1 MLLYPDAVEKAPEMI
16 DMFQVEHF
24 LLFFFF
30 YKILYILT
38 VVLYDKGGT
47 IKRVLALQLAPIDLS
62 SPRSYDHKVF
72 GTEYHWILLKYH
84 DSL

>member
-1 MLLYPDAVEKAPEMI
+1 MIVKQVWCDILINIYIDRIGEQVGGMLLYPDAVEKAPEMI

-38 VVLYDKGGT
+38 VCNCTVVINDKGGT
-47 IKRVLALQLAPIDLS
+47 IQE
-62 SPRSYDHKVF
+62 VF
-72 GTEYHWILLKYH
+72 GQHF
-84 DSL
+84 S